1 MKIKRINRIT
11 DIGIYKDFSWKNEN
25 LSDFKDFNLIFGWNY
40 SGKTTLSR
48 IFDCLRD
55 PKMAARLGGT
65 FELVDE
71 NGINF
76 DSKNILESQ
85 NCRVFNRDFIE
96 KNFLQSDFHK
106 APAVFIVGDKAA
118 NIRRSIDN
126 LKSRKRKV
134 DLIATRSGEGI
145 KGWDHRVNDGLKREA
160 ARSIGSLVGEPR
172 TYLRPD
178 LDKTLEAVKAAP
190 TDYLLEDTDVAGL
203 VDTIQSGDKLETH
216 DGFKIP
222 DLDMSALIGNVGDL
236 LGETASNLAISQL
249 RDDARLE
256 DWVRTGRNI
265 HAVGDECA
273 FCGNNI
279 QNERL

>member
-71 NGINF
+71 NGNNF
-76 DSKNILESQ
+76 SSKNVPESQ

-96 KNFLQSDFHK
+96 KNFRQSDFHK

-118 NIRRSIDN
+118 NTRRRIDD
-126 LKSRKRKV
+126 LKSRKRCV
-134 DLIATRSGEGI
+134 DLIATKFGEGI
-145 KGWDHRVNDGLKREA
+145 KDWDHRVNDGLKREA
-160 ARSIGSLVGEPR
+160 ARSIGELVSDR
-172 TYLRPD
+172 NFNRLK
-178 LDKTLEAVKAAP
+178 LDEILQTVEAAP

-203 VDTIQSGDKLETH
+203 VDTIKSGDKFGTYGSFE
-216 DGFKIP
+216 IP
-222 DLDMSALIGNVGDL
+222 SIDMSALIEDVGGL
-236 LGETASNLAISQL
+236 LGKTASHQAIFRL

-279 QNERL
+279 QN